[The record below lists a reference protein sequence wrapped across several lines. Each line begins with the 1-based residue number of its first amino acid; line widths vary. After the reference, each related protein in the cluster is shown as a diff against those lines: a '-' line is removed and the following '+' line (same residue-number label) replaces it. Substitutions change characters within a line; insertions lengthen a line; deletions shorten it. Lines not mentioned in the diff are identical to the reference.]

1 MRRTIGSWLEHSR
14 AASVQ
19 ARCRKQGAP
28 FVVQRAPRQGR
39 GAAIPSPRKE
49 LEMPKLNAYLSFDGN
64 CADAM
69 QFYARL
75 FDAKLE
81 ALITYEQAQ
90 AQMPMPGADGQKIMH
105 AYLVHPQFE
114 VMAGDTPSGMRY
126 EGVKGVMMTLTYPTA
141 AEGRRV
147 FEALADGGTVTM
159 PPAETFWADVFGMVT
174 DRFGVPWGVNG
185 GSKPA
190 TKV

>member
-1 MRRTIGSWLEHSR
+1 M
-14 AASVQ
+14 
-19 ARCRKQGAP
+19 QGAP
-28 FVVQRAPRQGR
+28 FVVQRARRHGR
-39 GAAIPSPRKE
+39 GAVIHHRERKP
-49 LEMPKLNAYLSFDGN
+49 EMPKLNAYLSFDGN
-64 CADAM
+64 CVDAM
-69 QFYARL
+69 KFYARL

-114 VMAGDTPSGMRY
+114 LMAGDTPPGVSH
-126 EGVKGVMMTLTYPTA
+126 EGIKGVMMTLTYPTA

-159 PPAETFWADVFGMVT
+159 PLSETFWADVFGMVT

-190 TKV
+190 TKL